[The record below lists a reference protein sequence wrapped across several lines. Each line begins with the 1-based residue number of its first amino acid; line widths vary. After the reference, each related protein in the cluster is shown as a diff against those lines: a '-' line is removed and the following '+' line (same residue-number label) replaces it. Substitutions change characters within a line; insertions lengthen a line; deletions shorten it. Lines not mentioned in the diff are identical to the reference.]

1 MPRSASELSYY
12 FNVIRIIYASFGT
25 RIILYHNWNFL
36 SRSASALP
44 YSFENRKLPMPRS
57 APEFVNHYINQT
69 TFRNYRSAYALQI
82 LGEIIKYSKCKCVL
96 PTCRVQQ
103 FSMAHCSF
111 TLQKRRPAVGQGS
124 PPRPPHLN
132 YHRGWPAPA
141 FHQLLFFLCRTVV
154 LQGYSMLAGRFS
166 DA

>member
-1 MPRSASELSYY
+1 MPRSAPELSYTIIGIICVL
-12 FNVIRIIYASFGT
+12 FGIRITLFFRKSKITYASFGT
-25 RIILYHNWNFL
+25 RI
-36 SRSASALP
+36 
-44 YSFENRKLPMPRS
+44 RKSL
-57 APEFVNHYINQT
+57 HINQT